1 MVTQRNNER
10 SIAYFNL
17 LSTDTKPT
25 DCPNGSI
32 AIETDTGKEFRFDK
46 ENSVWHEFGYMRW

>member
-1 MVTQRNNER
+1 MVTQEYNETSVSCFR
-10 SIAYFNL
+10 L

-32 AIETDTGKEFRFDK
+32 AIEIDTGRKYRFDAVEK
-46 ENSVWHEFGYMRW
+46 QWYDSGFAR